1 MDTRPPSESPDE
13 DRTQISDPASRA
25 AAIAATS
32 LPSRIGKYR
41 IVRLLGEGGMGAV
54 YEAEQDQPRR
64 TVALKVV
71 RADNVSTTMLRR
83 FEHESE
89 VLGRLQHP
97 GIAQIHEAGTVTD
110 TRGRPMPF
118 FAMELVRGRELDD
131 YVREKALGTRA
142 RLELI
147 ARICDAVSHAH
158 QKGVIHRDLKPGNIL
173 VDETGQPKILDFGV
187 ARAIDSDVQRTTMRT
202 DIGELI
208 GTIPYMSPEQ
218 VSGDPS
224 QLDTRSDVYAL
235 GVIAY
240 ELLAG
245 RMPYDLQK
253 RMIHDALRAIRE
265 EEPTKLSRLDRTLR
279 GDVETIV
286 GKALEKDKTRRYA
299 SAEAF
304 GADIRHYLANE
315 PIAARPAST
324 WYHAAKFARRNKGLV
339 AGLAIAMLLLV
350 AGLIGV
356 SFALREAIAAE
367 ERADIARRSA
377 VTNEALAV
385 AARAEEQTQREK
397 AQDAQQRAE
406 HERKRA
412 EIDRDKSVL
421 IADFLVKTLSAV
433 SAEKALGRDTALL
446 EAMLDDAARR
456 LDSGELAK
464 APEAELYL
472 RGQLGPSYVQ
482 ISKPEKAKR
491 LLEPALAT
499 HRANGTESREVTQVM
514 TSLALALQQLGDA
527 RAAIPLQGEAI
538 AMYERLVPGDSN
550 DLALYLADL
559 GMLRIE
565 AGDFAAAETTLRR
578 AIDTWK
584 RSGVTGGTRFA
595 KGLDALG
602 VCLMQTGKL
611 ESAEAILREALEATR
626 DCAPDD
632 PSIAAAET
640 SLGEVLKARG
650 QIDESEQ
657 RLRSALE
664 RRRRLYRGDHELLA
678 GSLGSLSGVLVV
690 KKRIDEAE
698 ALAREALAM
707 YQRLYPGDHPRVAG
721 QLNNLGH
728 LLQQKGDLAGAE
740 SFFRDG
746 LAMSQRILPA
756 DHPGLPPLLHNLA
769 CLLQAKQ
776 DFAGADPLFRDAL
789 ARMQKLF
796 PKGHPNTALILF
808 TLANNT
814 RDAGDLEGAETLHRD
829 ALAMR
834 RALFPKGHFSIEQ
847 SLFTL
852 GQLLVQ
858 NGDVAEGEAML
869 QEAKDLRAKLGMK
882 PR

>member
-1 MDTRPPSESPDE
+1 MDSPAGPADDDATRVRDTDAERE
-13 DRTQISDPASRA
+13 
-25 AAIAATS
+25 AIAATA
-32 LPSRIGKYR
+32 LPSRIGNYR
-41 IVRLLGEGGMGAV
+41 IVRLIGEGGMGSV
-54 YEAEQDQPRR
+54 YEAEQDNPRR
-64 TVALKVV
+64 TVALKVI
-71 RADNVSTTMLRR
+71 RSGHVSAQMLRR

-97 GIAQIHEAGTVTD
+97 GIAQVHEAGTVND
-110 TRGRPMPF
+110 AHGQRLPF
-118 FAMELVRGRELDD
+118 FAMEFVRGEELDTYAQD
-131 YVREKALGTRA
+131 HSLGTRA
-142 RLELI
+142 RLDLI
-147 ARICDAVSHAH
+147 AKICDAVSHAH

-173 VDETGQPKILDFGV
+173 VDGAGQPKILDFGV
-187 ARAIDSDVQRTTMRT
+187 ARATDSDLQRTTMRT
-202 DIGELI
+202 DVGEI
-208 GTIPYMSPEQ
+208 VGTIPYMSPEQ
-218 VSGDPS
+218 VSGDPA

-235 GVIAY
+235 GVITY

-265 EEPTKLSRLDRTLR
+265 EEPTKLSRIDRTLR

-304 GADIRHYLANE
+304 GADIRRWLANE

-339 AGLAIAMLLLV
+339 AGLALAMLLLV

-367 ERADIARRSA
+367 VRANDAKRA
-377 VTNEALAV
+377 AMTNEALAV
-385 AARAEEQTQREK
+385 TARAEEQKQREK
-397 AQDAQQRAE
+397 AEDAQKRAE
-406 HERKRA
+406 HDRKRA

-433 SAEKALGRDTALL
+433 SAERALGRDTALL
-446 EAMLDDAARR
+446 EAMLDGAVQR
-456 LDSGELAK
+456 LENGELAK
-464 APEAELYL
+464 APEAELFL

-482 ISKPEKAKR
+482 ISKPEKAKQ

-514 TSLALALQQLGDA
+514 TSLALARQQLGDL
-527 RAAIPLQGEAI
+527 RAAIPLQAEAI
-538 AMYERLVPGDSN
+538 AMYERLVPGDSS
-550 DLALYLADL
+550 DLAMYLCDL
-559 GMLRIE
+559 GMMR
-565 AGDFAAAETTLRR
+565 ADVGDFPAAETTLRR

-584 RSGVTGGTRFA
+584 RSGVIEGTRFA

-611 ESAEAILREALEATR
+611 EPAEAVLREALEATR
-626 DCAPDD
+626 NCPPED
-632 PSIAAAET
+632 PSIAAVET
-640 SLGEVLKARG
+640 SLGQVLKNRG
-650 QIDESEQ
+650 QLDESEQ
-657 RLRSALE
+657 RLRSALD

-678 GSLGSLSGVLVV
+678 GSLGSLSGVLLV
-690 KKRIDEAE
+690 KKQVDEAE

-721 QLNNLGH
+721 QLNNVGH
-728 LLQQKGDLAGAE
+728 LLQEKGDLAGAE
-740 SFFRDG
+740 PFFREG

-756 DHPGLPPLLHNLA
+756 EHPGLPPLLHNLA
-769 CLLQAKQ
+769 CLLQAKK
-776 DFAGADPLFRDAL
+776 DFAGAEPLFRDAL

-808 TLANNT
+808 NLANNT
-814 RDAGDLEGAETLHRD
+814 RDAGDLDAAEELHRD

-834 RALFPKGHFSIEQ
+834 TALFPNGHFSVEQ

-852 GQLLVQ
+852 GQLLQ
-858 NGDVAEGEAML
+858 RRGDAAAGDAML
-869 QEAKDLRAKLGMK
+869 LQAKELREKLGMK